1 MPQDAFTLLH
11 AARELNNLLSGAKVN
26 RVVQPDKDD
35 VYLAVYTKSGARTL
49 VLSSNAEYCRV
60 AFTSAEKP
68 KPQVAPSFCMLLR
81 KHLLGAETESVSLV
95 GFERIIKID
104 FRTKND
110 FKDSVV
116 KTMYCEIMGKYSNLI
131 LTENG
136 KILGCIKNAPLD
148 VATTR
153 LTLPGADYVLPKS
166 QDKAD
171 ITDEISFKSRYMSA
185 FFGDL
190 PKFLFENVKGLSFV
204 TAEEIAANVPAD
216 ADVDAVYDAV
226 KTFYLSPVVSPC
238 VKGEGKK
245 RDYYITDYKTI
256 GGQTEYFDTITD
268 AEDDVFSA
276 KERKKAFDLEYKR
289 ISDKVNSLTKKLGK
303 KLQGEN
309 EKLLS
314 SANYDELRVKG
325 ELITA
330 NLYRLEKGMKSCELE
345 NYYDDYKPMKITL
358 DENLTPNANAQRYFK
373 KYAKE
378 KRAVEIVT
386 PQKEQ
391 TEKDLDYL
399 GSVGHE
405 LSLAADKSDFKDI
418 EEELISQG
426 LLPAP
431 KNRSVKTAESPYR
444 EYIADGYAIKCGKNN
459 LQNDR
464 LLSRA
469 YKDDLWLHAKGF
481 HSPFV
486 IVETKGEKI
495 PDEVIKTAAEICAY
509 YSDGGKGGK
518 VHVDYCLRKF
528 VKKPPKAKP
537 GSVIY
542 TDYKTACVQPLPHDE
557 IKK

>member
-1 MPQDAFTLLH
+1 
-11 AARELNNLLSGAKVN
+11 
-26 RVVQPDKDD
+26 
-35 VYLAVYTKSGARTL
+35 
-49 VLSSNAEYCRV
+49 
-60 AFTSAEKP
+60 
-68 KPQVAPSFCMLLR
+68 
-81 KHLLGAETESVSLV
+81 
-95 GFERIIKID
+95 
-104 FRTKND
+104 
-110 FKDSVV
+110 
-116 KTMYCEIMGKYSNLI
+116 
-131 LTENG
+131 
-136 KILGCIKNAPLD
+136 
-148 VATTR
+148 
-153 LTLPGADYVLPKS
+153 
-166 QDKAD
+166 
-171 ITDEISFKSRYMSA
+171 MSA

-226 KTFYLSPVVSPC
+226 KTFYLAPVVNPC

-444 EYIADGYAIKCGKNN
+444 EYIADSYAIKCGKNN

-464 LLSRA
+464 LLARA
-469 YKDDLWLHAKGF
+469 YKDDLGLHAKGF

>member
-171 ITDEISFKSRYMSA
+171 ITDKTSFKSRYMSA

-216 ADVDAVYDAV
+216 ADVDSVYDAV

>member
-60 AFTSAEKP
+60 AFTSTEKP

-330 NLYRLEKGMKSCELE
+330 NLYRLKKGMKSCELE

-431 KNRSVKTAESPYR
+431 KNKSVKTAESPYR

>member
-1 MPQDAFTLLH
+1 
-11 AARELNNLLSGAKVN
+11 
-26 RVVQPDKDD
+26 
-35 VYLAVYTKSGARTL
+35 
-49 VLSSNAEYCRV
+49 
-60 AFTSAEKP
+60 
-68 KPQVAPSFCMLLR
+68 
-81 KHLLGAETESVSLV
+81 
-95 GFERIIKID
+95 
-104 FRTKND
+104 
-110 FKDSVV
+110 
-116 KTMYCEIMGKYSNLI
+116 
-131 LTENG
+131 
-136 KILGCIKNAPLD
+136 
-148 VATTR
+148 
-153 LTLPGADYVLPKS
+153 
-166 QDKAD
+166 
-171 ITDEISFKSRYMSA
+171 MSA

>member
-68 KPQVAPSFCMLLR
+68 KPQIAPSFCMLLR

-171 ITDEISFKSRYMSA
+171 ITDKTSFKSRYMSA

-431 KNRSVKTAESPYR
+431 KNKSVKTAESPYR

>member
-405 LSLAADKSDFKDI
+405 LSLTADKSDFKDI

-431 KNRSVKTAESPYR
+431 KNKSVKTAESPYR

>member
-171 ITDEISFKSRYMSA
+171 ITDETSFKSRYMSA

-256 GGQTEYFDTITD
+256 GGQTEYFATITD

-431 KNRSVKTAESPYR
+431 KNKSVKTAESPYR

>member
-68 KPQVAPSFCMLLR
+68 KPQIAPSFCMLLR

-431 KNRSVKTAESPYR
+431 KNKSVKTAESPYR

>member
-68 KPQVAPSFCMLLR
+68 KTQVAPSFCMLLR

>member
-431 KNRSVKTAESPYR
+431 KNKSVKTAESPYR

-486 IVETKGEKI
+486 IIETKGEKI

>member
-171 ITDEISFKSRYMSA
+171 ITDKTSFKSRYMSA

-431 KNRSVKTAESPYR
+431 KNKSVKTAESPYR

>member
-60 AFTSAEKP
+60 AFTSTEKP

-431 KNRSVKTAESPYR
+431 KNKSVKTAESPYR

>member
-68 KPQVAPSFCMLLR
+68 KPQIAPSFCMLLR

-171 ITDEISFKSRYMSA
+171 ITDKTSFKSRYMSA

-431 KNRSVKTAESPYR
+431 KNKSVNTAESPYR

>member
-68 KPQVAPSFCMLLR
+68 KPQIAPSFCMLLR

-171 ITDEISFKSRYMSA
+171 ITDKTSFKSRYMSA

-276 KERKKAFDLEYKR
+276 KERKKAFNLEYKR

-431 KNRSVKTAESPYR
+431 KNKSVKTAESPYR